1 MSRPPVASRNPFVPP
16 PNTVT
21 FSAASWSSQGLT
33 FNVLFSI
40 TNRSRQFAMDQDIQS
55 SSPDGMW
62 PNSDQPWTSVPSSN
76 TITSPNNSEAP
87 QAHYNID
94 QTLNSVGQ
102 ALSAF
107 SLSLQRTITACAMCL
122 EEYQSSD
129 QVLVLPCHPSHF
141 FHRDCLRD
149 WFKEYLN
156 CPLCRKKFGP
166 Q

>member
-1 MSRPPVASRNPFVPP
+1 MSRSPVASRNPFVPP

-40 TNRSRQFAMDQDIQS
+40 MDRSRGFPVEQDFQS
-55 SSPDGMW
+55 TSPDSLW
-62 PNSDQPWTSVPSSN
+62 PISDQPWASTSSDTAS
-76 TITSPNNSEAP
+76 SPNGPEPTES
-87 QAHYNID
+87 QHNID
-94 QTLNSVGQ
+94 QVLNSIGQ

-107 SLSLQRTITACAMCL
+107 SLSLQHAITNCGMCL
-122 EEYQSSD
+122 EDYKAND

-141 FHRDCLRD
+141 FHRHCLRD

-156 CPLCRKKFGP
+156 CPMCRKKFGP
-166 Q
+166 P

>member
-1 MSRPPVASRNPFVPP
+1 MSVSPLASRNPFVPP

-21 FSAASWSSQGLT
+21 FSAASWSSQGVT

-40 TNRSRQFAMDQDIQS
+40 MDRTREFPTEQDFQPS
-55 SSPDGMW
+55 SSADLW
-62 PNSDQPWTSVPSSN
+62 ASSDEPWSPFASNIVDPSSDIEVSK
-76 TITSPNNSEAP
+76 TES
-87 QAHYNID
+87 NID
-94 QTLNSVGQ
+94 QILNSVGQ

-107 SLSLQRTITACAMCL
+107 SLSLEHAITHCGMCL
-122 EEYQSSD
+122 QDYKPND
-129 QVLVLPCHPSHF
+129 QVLILPCHPTHF

-166 Q
+166 D